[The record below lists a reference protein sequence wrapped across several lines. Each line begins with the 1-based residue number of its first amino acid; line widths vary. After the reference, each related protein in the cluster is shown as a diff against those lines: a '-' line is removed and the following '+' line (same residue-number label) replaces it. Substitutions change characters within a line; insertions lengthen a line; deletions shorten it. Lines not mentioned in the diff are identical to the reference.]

1 MPRLAENSLVKKEMT
16 KVKSCTKK
24 YRKAIRNYYKASATL
39 GKYRGKDTKR
49 RATLYK
55 KSQKANEKADEIKGQ
70 CDGHRV
76 ILNSMV
82 REGKVVKEE
91 TKTQIEKLFSTLDE
105 DEMDWSSN
113 TSSDR
118 SAMQ

>member
-16 KVKSCTKK
+16 KIKSCTKK
-24 YRKAIRNYYKASATL
+24 YRKAVRSYYKASSTL
-39 GKYRGKDTKR
+39 GKYRGTDSKR

-55 KSQKANEKADEIKGQ
+55 KSQKANEKADEIKDQ
-70 CDGHRV
+70 CNDHRV
-76 ILNSMV
+76 VLETMV
-82 REGKVVKEE
+82 RDGKVVKED
-91 TKTQIEKLFSTLDE
+91 TKTKIDKLFSALDK
-105 DEMDWSSN
+105 DEMEWSSN